1 MLCSQVP
8 EGDALHCYSTAH
20 HLLLL
25 GAGPEALQPQLE
37 SSPNSP
43 LDGAQREGR
52 TRGAWAIFLKLM
64 GDTKRRRGEK
74 QTTQPRKPLPVGN
87 HFYTAPRPPPLGDA
101 VPPVPTSRLPTFLGR
116 GGVLQPLPRCA
127 GPNRAEQS
135 RPASPR
141 PVKCRAAAA
150 LSTAQPRA
158 YLSQQRG
165 GERLRGRYG

>member
-8 EGDALHCYSTAH
+8 EGDALHWYSTAH

-52 TRGAWAIFLKLM
+52 TRGAWAIFLKLI
-64 GDTKRRRGEK
+64 GDAKRRRGEK

-87 HFYTAPRPPPLGDA
+87 HFYAAPRPPPLA
-101 VPPVPTSRLPTFLGR
+101 MRFHLCPPPACPRSSVVGGSFSPSRAAPGR
-116 GGVLQPLPRCA
+116 T
-127 GPNRAEQS
+127 EQS
-135 RPASPR
+135 RAAPPPPAPLN
-141 PVKCRAAAA
+141 AA
-150 LSTAQPRA
+150 P
-158 YLSQQRG
+158 QQR
-165 GERLRGRYG
+165 